1 MEKLIAANAGAL
13 DPALARPSSMTLKNR
28 YSIDFWFMLVA
39 EYHSVC
45 ATDLLIKWPLDLN
58 KPKPSIPRNGCPRV
72 MRLALAAYPGRPS
85 GNW

>member
-39 EYHSVC
+39 EYHSV
-45 ATDLLIKWPLDLN
+45 ARRTF
-58 KPKPSIPRNGCPRV
+58 
-72 MRLALAAYPGRPS
+72 
-85 GNW
+85 